1 MISGL
6 FSGSQPRFYYGWVIV
21 GLCFCNLA
29 VAFGIWYSF
38 SVFFLAL
45 MRDFGWGRATASS
58 IFSVFIICSALTGP
72 VAGRLLDRF
81 GPRLVMPMGAALLSL
96 ALFLV
101 SFTQNLWFFRLTYGV
116 LAGAGVSLMGFT
128 TNSAILSRWFE
139 RRRGTA
145 VGIAI
150 AGVGMGMTIF
160 TPLAERWIAAFGWRG
175 AYMCLAALVAGLIIP
190 LNLFLARPT
199 PESMG
204 LKMEGGGQ
212 GGGKKR
218 KHPRWEMKIL
228 NHEWADR
235 PWTLAHAV
243 KTRPFWMLMGAYCFS
258 SMCYQSALMHAASAM
273 VDAGYSLHLAAV
285 YLGMVGILSSGGKV
299 LFGFLSDRLG
309 RELATFLTV
318 CICTLGF
325 LALMFITPQY
335 TILALGFMV
344 LFGIGYGGSTPIY
357 PAASADLFMGGSF
370 GLIFAVIFLG
380 TGLGGSVGTYVTG
393 LLRDVTGNYLLSFCL
408 CIAALWASC
417 LLLWKSGP
425 GKVRRMVRT
434 QVNPPL

>member
-1 MISGL
+1 MLSGR
-6 FSGSQPRFYYGWVIV
+6 FSGPQPQFYYGWVIV
-21 GLCFCNLA
+21 GLCFLNLTA
-29 VAFGIWYSF
+29 AFGIWYSF

-45 MRDFGWGRATASS
+45 MKDFGWSRASAAS

-81 GPRLVMPMGAALLSL
+81 GPRLVIPMGAALLSL
-96 ALFLV
+96 SLVLV
-101 SFTQNLWFFRLTYGV
+101 SFTQSLWFFRLSYGV
-116 LAGAGVSLMGFT
+116 LAGVGVSLMGFT
-128 TNSAILSRWFE
+128 TNSVLLSRWFE

-145 VGIAI
+145 VGLAI

-175 AYMCLAALVAGLIIP
+175 AYLGLAALVAGLIIP
-190 LNLFLARPT
+190 LNLLLARPD
-199 PESMG
+199 PASMG
-204 LKMEGGGQ
+204 LEMEGGAHQ
-212 GGGKKR
+212 NGGAKEP
-218 KHPRWEMKIL
+218 PRWEIKVL
-228 NHEWADR
+228 DPAWAQR
-235 PWTLAHAV
+235 PWTLGQAV
-243 KTRPFWMLMGAYCFS
+243 KTRPFWMLMGAYFFS
-258 SMCYQSALMHAASAM
+258 SMCYQSVIMHAASAM
-273 VDAGYSLHLAAV
+273 VDARYTLQVAAV
-285 YLGMVGILSSGGKV
+285 YLGLVGIISSGGKM

-309 RELATFLTV
+309 RELGTLLSV
-318 CICTLGF
+318 CICTLGL

-357 PAASADLFMGGSF
+357 PAAAADLFMGGSF

-380 TGLGGSVGTYVTG
+380 TGAGGSLGTYVSG
-393 LLRDVTGNYLLSFCL
+393 LLRDATGDYMLSFCL

-417 LLLWKSGP
+417 LFLWKSGP

-434 QVNPPL
+434 KVKTSV